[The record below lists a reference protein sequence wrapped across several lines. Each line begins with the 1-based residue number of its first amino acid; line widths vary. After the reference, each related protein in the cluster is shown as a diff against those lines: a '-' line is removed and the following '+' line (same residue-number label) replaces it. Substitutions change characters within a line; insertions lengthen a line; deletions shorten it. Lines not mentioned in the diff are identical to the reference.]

1 MTYAEELFA
10 DVMQVLRSVDPIP
23 SRYLSL
29 GQILDR
35 MLKERTQKDDVE
47 YEGLV
52 PRIYALSQRYQT
64 SQQPLC
70 ILYSNIVR
78 IRKDEYKPEEE
89 DLLYDVK
96 ALCQAISAF
105 YETPAPQ
112 AILQYLPA
120 TWRSWNSGS
129 GYSDVCIRIVVKE
142 WDEHFIWGYQPED
155 ETQKLLK
162 VAYGYEWALAGQLY
176 PLASLNLLDAI
187 EDENGTLHP
196 RLFVL
201 SPDYLIDITSVCQ
214 CVKESGASP
223 YFYLLEKFLPR
234 EETLAIQLGNAANQ
248 FLDDSI
254 NEGAPFLRS
263 MQKSFKDYPLRYCT
277 LSGVDENFFRQCQQQ
292 HANITAVVGKHFR
305 EAGIDVEKDAVQ
317 LEPSFICDKLGLQ
330 GRMDLVTGDLTK
342 IVELKSGKQDEFHG
356 TYRLEH
362 AMQMALYKEILHYS
376 LGLSRGEVKTLLLYS
391 KYPILHDI
399 RLGGDYI
406 VKALALR
413 NGIVH
418 IDRQLRTNAHDFLR
432 NLREEYFNP
441 QDSRGRLYLNY
452 IKPRVEKFLLTIAS
466 ATPLEYDYFCTMV
479 SFTQREQFLAK
490 VGDDRPGSDR
500 GFAQAWLCDTETK
513 RQHGNIISGLRLAP
527 VVDGNGVLT
536 HVKAKM
542 KADHLSQPN
551 FREGDSVILYERNT
565 ETDLMTNRQSLR
577 CYVEEMHPDRLLFRF
592 SHPQRGTTGLHL
604 DSHYAVEPAHSD
616 ALFSSL
622 YRGLYALLTCPL
634 SRRNLV
640 LGLRQPER
648 DTSIVLKHKV
658 ESKEIENILHDVLQS
673 QDYYLLI
680 GPPGS
685 GKTNI
690 ALKSMVEEL
699 LSQNDEDCI
708 LLMAYTN
715 RAVDEICQM
724 LESIPTA
731 PGYLR
736 MGQELSCATAYRP
749 RLIRNVI
756 ADCCNRVEIMEHI
769 RPIRIFCGTVATLC
783 GNPELFEL
791 KHFRTAILDEASQ
804 VLEPQLLPLLTRTSR
819 NGSLSIG
826 RFVLIGDHKQ
836 LPAVVVQHQRQSR
849 VESERLCEM
858 GLQNCRDSFFER
870 LSRITP
876 AQFAGMLT
884 KQGRM
889 HQEINDFVCTRY
901 YQGALDTVPLHHQTE
916 TCAWPA
922 FDPENSRQEYMA
934 RHRLGVCNVLPA
946 HPLSNNKVNPD
957 EAREVALMVSELYQ
971 LTCINHQSWNPK
983 TQVGIIVP
991 FRGQIAM
998 VRQAL
1003 HQLVI
1008 PECNEVTIDTVER
1021 YQGSQRDVIIFST
1034 VVSRHYQLEMLSDP
1048 VESEGLSIDR
1058 KLNVAITR
1066 SRKQFFLVGNLPLL
1080 RQAPD
1085 YRCLIEHALNA

>member
-162 VAYGYEWALAGQLY
+162 VAYGCEWALAGQLY
-176 PLASLNLLDAI
+176 PLASLNLLDVI

-418 IDRQLRTNAHDFLR
+418 IDRQLRT
-432 NLREEYFNP
+432 
-441 QDSRGRLYLNY
+441 
-452 IKPRVEKFLLTIAS
+452 
-466 ATPLEYDYFCTMV
+466 
-479 SFTQREQFLAK
+479 
-490 VGDDRPGSDR
+490 
-500 GFAQAWLCDTETK
+500 
-513 RQHGNIISGLRLAP
+513 
-527 VVDGNGVLT
+527 
-536 HVKAKM
+536 
-542 KADHLSQPN
+542 
-551 FREGDSVILYERNT
+551 
-565 ETDLMTNRQSLR
+565 
-577 CYVEEMHPDRLLFRF
+577 RF
-592 SHPQRGTTGLHL
+592 SQKP
-604 DSHYAVEPAHSD
+604 
-616 ALFSSL
+616 
-622 YRGLYALLTCPL
+622 
-634 SRRNLV
+634 
-640 LGLRQPER
+640 
-648 DTSIVLKHKV
+648 
-658 ESKEIENILHDVLQS
+658 
-673 QDYYLLI
+673 
-680 GPPGS
+680 
-685 GKTNI
+685 
-690 ALKSMVEEL
+690 
-699 LSQNDEDCI
+699 
-708 LLMAYTN
+708 
-715 RAVDEICQM
+715 
-724 LESIPTA
+724 
-731 PGYLR
+731 
-736 MGQELSCATAYRP
+736 
-749 RLIRNVI
+749 
-756 ADCCNRVEIMEHI
+756 
-769 RPIRIFCGTVATLC
+769 
-783 GNPELFEL
+783 
-791 KHFRTAILDEASQ
+791 
-804 VLEPQLLPLLTRTSR
+804 
-819 NGSLSIG
+819 
-826 RFVLIGDHKQ
+826 
-836 LPAVVVQHQRQSR
+836 
-849 VESERLCEM
+849 
-858 GLQNCRDSFFER
+858 
-870 LSRITP
+870 
-876 AQFAGMLT
+876 
-884 KQGRM
+884 QGRV
-889 HQEINDFVCTRY
+889 F
-901 YQGALDTVPLHHQTE
+901 
-916 TCAWPA
+916 
-922 FDPENSRQEYMA
+922 
-934 RHRLGVCNVLPA
+934 
-946 HPLSNNKVNPD
+946 
-957 EAREVALMVSELYQ
+957 
-971 LTCINHQSWNPK
+971 
-983 TQVGIIVP
+983 
-991 FRGQIAM
+991 
-998 VRQAL
+998 
-1003 HQLVI
+1003 
-1008 PECNEVTIDTVER
+1008 
-1021 YQGSQRDVIIFST
+1021 
-1034 VVSRHYQLEMLSDP
+1034 
-1048 VESEGLSIDR
+1048 
-1058 KLNVAITR
+1058 
-1066 SRKQFFLVGNLPLL
+1066 
-1080 RQAPD
+1080 
-1085 YRCLIEHALNA
+1085 

>member
-1 MTYAEELFA
+1 MTYADELFA
-10 DVMQVLRSVDPIP
+10 DVLQVLRSVEPIP
-23 SRYLSL
+23 LRYRSL
-29 GQILDR
+29 WRILDR

-52 PRIYALSQRYQT
+52 PRIYELSQRYQT

-70 ILYSNIVR
+70 ILYANILR
-78 IRKDEYKPEEE
+78 IRKEEYKPEEE

-96 ALCQAISAF
+96 ALCQAISVF
-105 YETPAPQ
+105 YEIPLPQ
-112 AILQYLPA
+112 AILQYLPV
-120 TWRSWNSGS
+120 TWRSWNSES
-129 GYSDVCIRIVVKE
+129 NYSDVCIRMVVKK

-155 ETQKLLK
+155 MTQKLLK
-162 VAYGYEWALAGQLY
+162 VAYGSEWSLNEQLY
-176 PLASLNLLDAI
+176 PLALLNLLDVI

-214 CVKESGASP
+214 CVKESGDSP

-254 NEGAPFLRS
+254 NEGSSFLRS
-263 MQKSFKDYPLRYCT
+263 MQKSFKDYPLRYCA
-277 LSGVDENFFRQCQQQ
+277 LNGVDETFFRQCQQQ
-292 HANITAVVGKHFR
+292 HANISTVVNKHFR
-305 EAGIDVEKDAVQ
+305 EADIDIEKDAVQ

-362 AMQMALYKEILHYS
+362 AIQMALYKEILHYS
-376 LGLSRGEVKTLLLYS
+376 LGRSRGNVKTLLLYS
-391 KYPILHDI
+391 RYPILHDI
-399 RLGGDYI
+399 RLGRDYI
-406 VKALALR
+406 VKAIALR

-418 IDRQLRTNAHDFLR
+418 IDRQLRINAHDFLR
-432 NLREEYFNP
+432 NLKEEDFNP
-441 QDSRGRLYLNY
+441 LKSTGKLYLNY
-452 IKPRVEKFLLTIAS
+452 IKPRVEKFLQTLAS
-466 ATPLEYDYFCTMV
+466 ATPLEYDYFCTMAAFV
-479 SFTQREQFLAK
+479 QREQFLAK
-490 VGDDRPGSDR
+490 VGDDHPDSDR
-500 GFAQAWLCDTETK
+500 GFAQAWLCDTENK
-513 RQHGNIISGLRLAP
+513 RLHGNIIADLILTP
-527 VVDGNGVLT
+527 VLDENEVLT
-536 HVKAKM
+536 HAEAKM
-542 KADHLSQPN
+542 LEGNLSQPN
-551 FREGDSVILYERNT
+551 FREGDSIILYERNT

-577 CYVEEMHPDRLLFRF
+577 CYVEEIHPDHLLLRF
-592 SHPQRGTTGLHL
+592 SHPQRGISGLQL
-604 DSHYAVEPAHSD
+604 DSHYAIEPAHSD
-616 ALFSSL
+616 TLFSSF
-622 YRGLYALLTCPL
+622 YRGLYGLLTCPL
-634 SRRNLV
+634 SRRNLI
-640 LGLRQPER
+640 LGLRQPES
-648 DTSIVLKHKV
+648 DTSIILKNKV
-658 ESKEIENILHDVLQS
+658 ESKEIENILHDVLHS

-685 GKTNI
+685 GKTNV
-690 ALKSMVEEL
+690 ALKNIVEEL
-699 LSQNDEDCI
+699 LAQNDEDSI

-724 LESIPTA
+724 LESIPIT
-731 PGYLR
+731 PQYLR
-736 MGQELSCATAYRP
+736 MGQELSCALPYRP
-749 RLIRNVI
+749 RLIRNAI
-756 ADCCNRVEIMEHI
+756 ADCRNRMEIMEHI

-783 GNPELFEL
+783 GNSDLFEL

-836 LPAVVVQHQRQSR
+836 LPAVVVQHSTQSR
-849 VESERLCEM
+849 VESELLCEI
-858 GLQNCRDSFFER
+858 GLLNCRDSLFER
-870 LSRITP
+870 LHRNSP
-876 AQFAGMLT
+876 PQFVGMLT

-889 HQEINDFVCTRY
+889 HQDINDFICTHY
-901 YQGALDTVPLHHQTE
+901 YQGALDTVPLHHQIE

-922 FDPENSRQEYMA
+922 FDPNKCRQKYMA
-934 RHRLGVCNVLPA
+934 RHRLGLYNVLPT
-946 HPLSNNKVNPD
+946 HPLINNKVNPD
-957 EAREVALMVSELYQ
+957 EAREVALMVAELYQ
-971 LTCINHQSWNPK
+971 LTLINQQSWSPK

-1003 HQLVI
+1003 HKLTI
-1008 PECNEVTIDTVER
+1008 PECDDITIDTVER

-1034 VVSRHYQLEMLSDP
+1034 VVSQRYQLQILSDP
-1048 VESEGLSIDR
+1048 VESEGQSIDR

-1066 SRKQFFLVGNLPLL
+1066 ARKQFFLVGNIPLL
-1080 RQAPD
+1080 RQASD
-1085 YRCLIEHALNA
+1085 YRCLIEHVLNA